1 MRATHAK
8 VYIALAGI
16 CIGIAGCSGGGASS
30 ASTQPTTTPSTPTPT
45 PTPIN
50 GVSPGPTIVIWK
62 GDGAF
67 TSQSDPNWPLSF
79 TPEPGN
85 PIGFFTNGPPIV
97 YSAVGQS
104 VTVSVSQANY
114 GGPLPTLAIFTGSCT
129 GLTGLPVGTN
139 LYRVFYN
146 SVGHSNCT
154 VQFNGQN
161 NGSYQGFAAL
171 VPIVVPNGG

>member
-1 MRATHAK
+1 MSLRNVEAYA
-8 VYIALAGI
+8 ALAGI
-16 CIGIAGCSGGGASS
+16 CIAIAGCSGGGSS
-30 ASTQPTTTPSTPTPT
+30 PQTQATAMPTNSPTPT
-45 PTPIN
+45 PTPG
-50 GVSPGPTIVIWK
+50 GVAPGPTIVSWK

-67 TSQSDPNWPLSF
+67 STQSDPNWPLSF

-85 PIGFFTNGPPIV
+85 PAGFFTNGPPIV

-104 VTVSVSQANY
+104 VTVSLNQSNY
-114 GGPLPTLAIFTGSCT
+114 SGPLPTLAIFTGNCA
-129 GLTGLPVGTN
+129 GLTGVSVGPN
-139 LYRVFYN
+139 LYRVSYN

-154 VQFNGQN
+154 VQFNGEN